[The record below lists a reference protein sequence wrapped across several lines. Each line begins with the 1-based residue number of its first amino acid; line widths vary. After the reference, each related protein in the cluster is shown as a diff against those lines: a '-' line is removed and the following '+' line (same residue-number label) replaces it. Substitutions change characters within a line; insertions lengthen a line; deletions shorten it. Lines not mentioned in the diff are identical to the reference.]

1 MKVFAV
7 SKLLWFMRPRGGGGG
22 GGEAGGKKRSTEEAP
37 NAADIRAAELLLQTR
52 PPAMAMESC
61 PRRGH
66 DDELVVVVPEEGP
79 WAGLTGEALA
89 EVFDRLPL
97 EDRMRAVPLVCKDWR
112 EAALSPTAWRNVD
125 MGPWMASKADEYCD
139 WESEVDMKAA
149 VLAVVDRSR
158 GQLKRLRT
166 GYCTNEIV
174 DYIAAKCPL
183 LQELSIHHSFMVGD
197 ESATN
202 LARRCRKLE
211 RLDLSEC
218 YSVSAA
224 SIRAFGLNCPSLVSF
239 TRNMTDILHYDHVVA
254 PRGDEEAAAIA
265 AHMVSLQDLHMRR
278 MSSLTDSGLL
288 LLAHSCCERLQTLDL
303 ACCDSLS
310 QQALDK
316 ASALCSKLRHFV
328 RPIKARM
335 HVDPK
340 FMPGLYIVSY

>member
-1 MKVFAV
+1 MKVFTV
-7 SKLLWFMRPRGGGGG
+7 SKMLWFMRPKGVDVGGQKRG
-22 GGEAGGKKRSTEEAP
+22 AKEAP
-37 NAADIRAAELLLQTR
+37 GAGQNAADLPAAAAPTPEQVSRGST
-52 PPAMAMESC
+52 PAIENC
-61 PRRGH
+61 PQRRN
-66 DDELVVVVPEEGP
+66 DEMFLEGP

-89 EVFDRLPL
+89 EVFDRLPF
-97 EDRMRAVPLVCKDWR
+97 EDRLRAVPLVCKDWR
-112 EAALSPTAWRNVD
+112 IAALSPTAWRNVD
-125 MGPWMASKADEYCD
+125 MGPWMEAKADEYCD
-139 WESEVDMKAA
+139 WESEADMKTA
-149 VLAVVDRSR
+149 VHVVVDRSG
-158 GQLKRLRT
+158 GQLTRLRT

-183 LQELSIHHSFMVGD
+183 LEDLSIHHSFTVDD

-202 LARRCRKLE
+202 LARSCRRLE

-218 YSVSAA
+218 YNVSAA
-224 SIRAFGLNCPSLVSF
+224 SIQAFGLNCPSLVSF
-239 TRNMTDILHYDHVVA
+239 TRNMTDILLYDDVVP

-265 AHMVSLQDLHMRR
+265 AHMVSLEVLHMRR

-288 LLAHSCCERLQTLDL
+288 LLARSCEQLERLDL

-310 QQALDK
+310 PQGLDK
-316 ASALCSKLRHFV
+316 VLSLCSKLRNFV